1 MADPQPKPGKGCLFY
16 LGIIAAISLLMLA
29 LGAFF
34 GLRYAKGLVNQ
45 LTEAQPAQLPTVQL
59 PEAQM
64 FQLHDRVAT
73 FRDGVRDGDAV
84 EPLELTADELNALIE
99 TDPAMAPL
107 KNHLFVTIDGN
118 QLGAQISFRAE
129 DLGLVR
135 LQGRYVNATGVFH
148 VAINTNEL
156 QITAE
161 SLAVRGKPVPRN
173 IMREVTA
180 ENLADKFNQDPR
192 TSAGLKKLQS
202 IEVKDG
208 KLIIVPK
215 K

>member
-1 MADPQPKPGKGCLFY
+1 MADPQPKRKQGCLFY
-16 LGIIAAISLLMLA
+16 LGIIAVITLVMLA

-45 LTEAQPAQLPTVQL
+45 LTDAQPVQLPTAQL

-73 FRDGVRDGDAV
+73 FRDSVKNGDAT
-84 EPLELTADELNALIE
+84 EPLELSADELNALIA
-99 TDPAMAPL
+99 TDPALVSL
-107 KNHLFVTIDGN
+107 KNHLFVTIEGN
-118 QLGAQISFRAE
+118 QLGAQISFPAE

-135 LQGRYVNATGVFH
+135 LRGRYVNATGVFEA
-148 VAINTNEL
+148 AIKTNEL

-161 SLAVRGKPVPRN
+161 SLSVRGKPVPRN
-173 IMREVTA
+173 IMREVA
-180 ENLADKFNQDPR
+180 SENLADKFNKDPR
-192 TSAGLKKLQS
+192 ASAGLKKLQS